1 MNVLE
6 SIVRLALSGLIKSG
20 TANLAVPVRR
30 AGIQAGAVIVV
41 AIFAIGAM
49 GCVTAALWLL
59 VTPIL
64 GSVGAA
70 LVAAT
75 WLLLIG
81 VVVLVSTA
89 LMLRNQN
96 SNPAARHSGQLPI
109 AQANQLLRDN
119 KGSAI
124 LLAVLAGMLTA
135 NNQRKN

>member
-6 SIVRLALSGLIKSG
+6 SIVRLALSSLIKSG
-20 TANLAVPVRR
+20 AANLAVPVRR
-30 AGIQAGAVIVV
+30 AGIQTGAAIVV

-49 GCVTAALWLL
+49 GCVTTALWLL

-109 AQANQLLRDN
+109 AQANQLLKDN

-135 NNQRKN
+135 NNQRKD